1 MPMPKNVRQLT
12 LGGESRSGARGGHI
26 GQLDGDY
33 DWSCAGGGREQCMN
47 GGGDKW
53 REWSGNLG

>member
-53 REWSGNLG
+53 RE